1 MNKKFKIALLPYL
14 FYEGDFEPYLLS
26 EIPNWPHIK
35 VKELDGETIY
45 EPVDTENLEFLAYSD
60 ETLAIVCG
68 GDWQEPHTV
77 VIGLV
82 DDQPRV
88 LSYDASDFDDG
99 YTYDFIEGL
108 FDDVHGEYKP
118 PRKTIKELQVE
129 LDKAIEEE
137 DYLKAAKLRDEIL
150 NYYDEP

>member
-1 MNKKFKIALLPYL
+1 MNRKFKIALLPYL
-14 FYEGDFEPYLLS
+14 FYEGDFEPFLLC
-26 EIPNWPHIK
+26 EIPNWPHIR
-35 VKELDGETIY
+35 VKELNGETIY

-82 DDQPRV
+82 DGQPRV

-99 YTYDFIEGL
+99 YDYDFIEEL
-108 FDDVHGEYKP
+108 FDDVKGEYKP
-118 PRKTIKELQVE
+118 PIKTLKELQAE
-129 LDKAIEEE
+129 LNAAVKEE
-137 DYLKAAKLRDEIL
+137 DYLKAARLRDEI
-150 NYYDEP
+150 NNYDES